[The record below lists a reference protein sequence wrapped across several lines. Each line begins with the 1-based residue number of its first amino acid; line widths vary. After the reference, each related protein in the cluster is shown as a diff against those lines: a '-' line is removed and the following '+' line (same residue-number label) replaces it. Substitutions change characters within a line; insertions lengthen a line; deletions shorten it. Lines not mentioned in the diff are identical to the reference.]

1 MINRKIP
8 MCYEKVGNK
17 QGDFRKSVEE
27 VLYKRIVSK
36 IHPKHFK
43 VVRHTSLG
51 CRF

>member
-1 MINRKIP
+1 
-8 MCYEKVGNK
+8 MCYGEAGNK

-27 VLYKRIVSK
+27 VLYKRVVSK
-36 IHPKHFK
+36 IHAKRFK